1 MKLFI
6 VFIAVISAIY
16 AAPQYPDLIGIGSET
31 TTETVSRTIAG
42 KLPAFRPDLASEAAA
57 RANSQILVRES
68 SKIK

>member
-6 VFIAVISAIY
+6 VFIAVSAIY

-31 TTETVSRTIAG
+31 TTETVSRTIAE
-42 KLPAFRPDLASEAAA
+42 KLPAFRPDLASEEAAH
-57 RANSQILVRES
+57 ANSQILVRES